1 MAKGTLIR
9 PSNVRPL
16 LFGDDYASRM
26 LLDHTNSESTKIHV
40 NHGTLAPGGALLPAS
55 AHGTD
60 QEHYDETYV
69 IMKGKC
75 KLELDGEVLEIQ
87 AGDVIFIPGGVTHG
101 LDNSEGMEELEL
113 LTIWAG
119 VPPKGING
127 VYDAR
132 MEQLGTSYR
141 TVDED

>member
-1 MAKGTLIR
+1 MARGTLIR
-9 PSNVRPL
+9 PSDVKPFL
-16 LFGDDYASRM
+16 VSDAYVSRM
-26 LLDHTNSESTKIHV
+26 LLDHTNSESQKVHV
-40 NHGTLAPGGALLPAS
+40 NHGTLAPGGTLLPAS

-60 QEHYDETYV
+60 QDHYDETYF
-69 IMKGKC
+69 IIKGKC
-75 KLELDGEVLEIQ
+75 KLELDGEVLMVQ

-101 LDNSEGMEELEL
+101 LDNSEGMEEVEL

-119 VPPKGING
+119 VPPQGING

-132 MEQLGTSYR
+132 VERWGKSYR